1 MSFTNLIFPFVW
13 LPISLLLYY
22 ILPKKGR
29 NAALLICSILFFAWG
44 TPEYLLLMLC
54 SILVN
59 YLAALELSAY
69 QKRGRPA
76 ARGLC

>member
-29 NAALLICSILFFAWG
+29 NAALLICSILFFAWS
-44 TPEYLLLMLC
+44 TP
-54 SILVN
+54 
-59 YLAALELSAY
+59 
-69 QKRGRPA
+69 
-76 ARGLC
+76 